1 MAKGKTPNE
10 NEIEKVMAKVD
21 EYDAQTIDV
30 AAGDDPLSQKAL
42 NPDTI
47 SGNIYGRGP
56 GKGKKKAESK

>member
-47 SGNIYGRGP
+47 SGNVWAR
-56 GKGKKKAESK
+56 GKGKKGKKG